1 MKKEIKLKELSNNIV
16 KSLLENPE
24 KPVHEI
30 MEELDIYAMNLDDED
45 LDRTKSLVCELLS
58 RIDVVSMNLDDEDIA
73 HTMSMISL
81 RFHMHDKYNKFEI
94 MDVPHLESRIKDAV
108 KYIKHVKKSNKA

>member
-1 MKKEIKLKELSNNIV
+1 MKKEIKLKELSNTIV
-16 KSLLENPE
+16 KSLLENPD

-30 MEELDIYAMNLDDED
+30 MDELDIYSMNLDDED
-45 LDRTKSLVCELLS
+45 LDRAKSLVCELLS

-94 MDVPHLESRIKDAV
+94 MDVPHLQARIKDAA
-108 KYIKHVKKSNKA
+108 KYIKYVKKSNKA